1 MELGHKVRICLLQL
15 PVLLLVLVV
24 LAPISVAVAQDPA
37 ASTTKLGAS
46 GLRIPRFV
54 SLKSNRVN
62 VRKGP
67 STDHAVA
74 WVFSKIGL
82 PVEIT
87 AESGNWRRIRDSE
100 STEGWVFHSL
110 LSGRRTALILPWV
123 DNAETVSLY
132 KGKSADS
139 GLVARLRSGVLAS
152 VVNCNGTWCQ
162 VSMDEYAGWIQQNKL
177 WGVYD
182 DERVR

>member
-1 MELGHKVRICLLQL
+1 MVSGQKVRLCLVQL
-15 PVLLLVLVV
+15 LVLLSAPVLLS
-24 LAPISVAVAQDPA
+24 PSSVAVAQDAA
-37 ASTTKLGAS
+37 ASTVKIGAS

-110 LSGRRTALILPWV
+110 LSGRRTALIQPWV
-123 DNAETVSLY
+123 DNEETVSLY
-132 KGKSADS
+132 KERSADS

-152 VVNCNGTWCQ
+152 VVNCNGTWCK
-162 VSMDEYAGWIQQNKL
+162 VSMDEYSGWIQQNKL

-182 DERVR
+182 DESVR